1 MDLRIENKTAIV
13 TGGSTGVGKAI
24 ALELA
29 SNGAH
34 VLITARNE
42 DRLKRAAEEIRQ
54 HTNTQIIAIP
64 SNVSAKET
72 PSKLVQE
79 AISQFGRVD
88 ILVNNAGRAHPG
100 GLMDTDDE
108 DWEDM
113 IGVKINALV
122 RLCRETIPHMRKNS
136 WGRIINISSIGG
148 IYSNPKLLISHTLS
162 AAINNFTKGL
172 ALEIA
177 NDGILVNA
185 IGLGAVATPN
195 WTNNM
200 VPLVRATREDLADLP
215 EDELV
220 RRLGKEKTPTGQFGQ
235 PEDIADI
242 AAFLASDR
250 NRFVTGSTIEA
261 SGGADRFL

>member
-1 MDLRIENKTAIV
+1 
-13 TGGSTGVGKAI
+13 
-24 ALELA
+24 
-29 SNGAH
+29 
-34 VLITARNE
+34 
-42 DRLKRAAEEIRQ
+42 
-54 HTNTQIIAIP
+54 
-64 SNVSAKET
+64 
-72 PSKLVQE
+72 
-79 AISQFGRVD
+79 
-88 ILVNNAGRAHPG
+88 
-100 GLMDTDDE
+100 
-108 DWEDM
+108 
-113 IGVKINALV
+113 
-122 RLCRETIPHMRKNS
+122 
-136 WGRIINISSIGG
+136 
-148 IYSNPKLLISHTLS
+148 LISHTLS

-220 RRLGKEKTPTGQFGQ
+220 KRLGKEKTPTGQFGQ